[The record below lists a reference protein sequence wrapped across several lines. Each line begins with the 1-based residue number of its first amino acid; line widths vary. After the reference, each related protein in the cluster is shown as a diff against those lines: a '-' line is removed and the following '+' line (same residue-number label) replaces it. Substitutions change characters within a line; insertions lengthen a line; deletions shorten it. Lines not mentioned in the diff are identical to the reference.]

1 MLAHRMKILIPEN
14 HEVTLRLPHELPSGA
29 AEVIVLS
36 DSSDSTSRSS
46 NIDAWLAGLAEGV
59 PETPVL
65 PLDALEAPSRTC
77 SPGNRAGR

>member
-14 HEVTLRLPHELPSGA
+14 REVTLRLPHELPSGA

-36 DSSDSTSRSS
+36 DPSESTSRSS
-46 NIDAWLAGLAEGV
+46 NISAWLAGLASGV

-65 PLDALEAPSRTC
+65 QLDALRRE
-77 SPGNRAGR
+77 NMYE